1 MAITSIDLCS
11 KALLLIGANAIQSFD
26 DGSRESD
33 VCSSIYELVRDTL
46 IANRLWGFTLEQR
59 NLARINETPLR
70 DWKYSYAL
78 PAEILRIKKVSNSK
92 DFEIVRGKLY
102 SNSPSLS
109 VDCQVAIDAAEM
121 PPYFQAA
128 LISELA
134 SKLSVS
140 LLGDA
145 SKYNLFSAMAQ
156 KDLINARLADSQ
168 NRPNIHFGDD
178 SCWITVVRS

>member
-1 MAITSIDLCS
+1 MAITAVDLCS

-46 IANRLWGFTLEQR
+46 FANRLWAFTIEQR
-59 NLARINETPLR
+59 DLARVNETPLR

-78 PAEILRIKKVSNSK
+78 PTEILRIKKVSNSK

-102 SNSPSLS
+102 SNNPTVS
-109 VDCQVAIDAAEM
+109 VDCQVAVDAAEM
-121 PPYFQAA
+121 PPYFQTA

-140 LLGDA
+140 LLGDTT
-145 SKYNLFSAMAQ
+145 KYNLFSALAQ
-156 KDLINARLADSQ
+156 RDLINARLADNQ
-168 NRPNIHFGDD
+168 NRPNKGFGED
-178 SCWITVVRS
+178 SFWITVARN